1 MFFGDFK
8 FANLKSEEAKTLC
21 RVANRQISKHK
32 KVIKTLRNRQQRL
45 LKTVRKLKDLIIH
58 LKESKKVSQDCYSI
72 LEVKIN

>member
-32 KVIKTLRNRQQRL
+32 KVIKTLRNGQQRL
-45 LKTVRKLKDLIIH
+45 LKIKRLTVLFSKQKLPTVTL
-58 LKESKKVSQDCYSI
+58 
-72 LEVKIN
+72 